1 MSELV
6 IVSRIQTPY
15 QKQVQRL
22 NNYVSVL
29 RLPIILKVVLMLI
42 AAYCAVNY
50 AGIMCTC
57 MSNEVIRDNPLILV
71 LFQARKKY
79 DNFVNLSSILCIIYM
94 QIACACQDATKRSQ
108 SHALVV
114 GVTTS

>member
-22 NNYVSVL
+22 NNYISAL
-29 RLPIILKVVLMLI
+29 RLPIILEIVLMLL
-42 AAYCAVNY
+42 CFKLCWHNVH
-50 AGIMCTC
+50 

-108 SHALVV
+108 SHTLVV